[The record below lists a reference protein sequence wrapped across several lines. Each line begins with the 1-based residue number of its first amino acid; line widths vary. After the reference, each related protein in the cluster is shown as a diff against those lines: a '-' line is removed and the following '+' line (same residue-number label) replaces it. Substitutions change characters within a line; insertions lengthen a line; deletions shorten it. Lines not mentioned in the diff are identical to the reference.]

1 MADRLTLLTVH
12 AHPDDESIST
22 GGVMAR
28 YAAEGVRVVCV
39 TCTGGEHGEIVV
51 PELNTPDNHA
61 RLASIRQQEITRA
74 LAHLGPIDHRWLGY
88 VDSGMM
94 GTPQNDAPESFWQA
108 DFDAAVERLLDVVR
122 DVRPQVMVSYN
133 DFGGY
138 GHPDHIRA
146 ALITKAAFER
156 AGQEAGGV
164 AAPPL
169 KLYETA
175 MSFGGRDD
183 VRQRAAERGV
193 SDWWQPVEG
202 ESENERRQREEHLAR
217 MTAAQGPVTTVVDVL
232 DWIGAKYAALGE
244 HVTQLARDGFFLAL
258 TADDWRELMPTE
270 EFTLRVARAGV
281 GELRIPEDDLFA
293 GLR

>member
-1 MADRLTLLTVH
+1 MVDRLTLMTVH
-12 AHPDDESIST
+12 AHPDDETIGT

-28 YAAEGVRVVCV
+28 YAAEGARVVCV

-51 PELNTPDNHA
+51 PDLDTPENHA
-61 RLASIRQQEITRA
+61 RLGEIRAVELRQA
-74 LAHLGPIDHRWLGY
+74 LARLGNVESRKLGY

-94 GTPQNDAPESFWQA
+94 GTPENDAAESFWQA
-108 DFDAAVERLLDVVR
+108 DFEAAVDRLVAVVR

-156 AGQEAGGV
+156 ALSEDGDG
-164 AAPPL
+164 API

-175 MSFGGRDD
+175 TNFRRSEEVMK
-183 VRQRAAERGV
+183 RAEERGV
-193 SDWWQPVEG
+193 KPWWSPSDEETDEQRVE
-202 ESENERRQREEHLAR
+202 REAYFKK
-217 MTAAQGPVTTVVDVL
+217 MMDATGPVTTFVDVR
-232 DWIGAKYAALGE
+232 DYVANKYAALEE
-244 HVTQLARDGFFLAL
+244 HVTQLPRDGFFLAL
-258 TADDWRELMPTE
+258 TLEDWQELMPRE
-270 EFTLRVARAGV
+270 EFTLRVSRSGV
-281 GELRIPEDDLFA
+281 RIPEDDLFA